1 MSQITIQCRLVAS
14 ASTRQKL
21 WKLMAELNTPLI
33 NELLIL
39 AYQHPDFETWQHKGA
54 IPVGIIK
61 QLCEP
66 LKTDARFVGQPG
78 RFFASAIATVSYIY
92 KSWVKVQKRL
102 QLQIDGKARW
112 LEMLNSDIELVEI
125 AGVALDT
132 LRATAT
138 ELLNQL
144 NPQPTTEESPKKKG
158 KKAKKT
164 QQPQGERSLSKILFD
179 TYRDAEDI
187 QTRCAI
193 SYLLKNGCKIR
204 SQEEDSKKFAK
215 RRRKVEIQIQ
225 RLTDQL
231 ASRVPKGR
239 DLTAAKWLESLLEAT
254 RKVPEN
260 EAEAKSWQD
269 SLNRQSSTLPF
280 PVAFESSEDMTWFRK
295 LKLNNIPIKFWTLLL
310 YIDYLTVISFVRDSL
325 QNEALWFKNLKINN
339 IEVLIK
345 LWIILL
351 NINCFAGILFL
362 GGVLKKYQKRIYV
375 HFNGLSD
382 CTFEVYCDSRHLHW
396 FKRFLEDQQIKKSS
410 KNQYSSS
417 LFTIRSGRIA
427 WKSFEGKGKPW
438 NINRLMLYC
447 CVDTRLWTAEG
458 TKLVV
463 EEKAEEIAKTITRTK
478 EKETKEKV
486 QLNDKQLA
494 YIKRKSATL
503 TRINNPFP
511 RPSKPLYNGQS
522 HILVGVSLGL
532 EKPATLAVLNAM
544 TGKIIAYRSVKQ
556 LLGKNYKLLNRQRHQ
571 KQALSHQRKIAQTLA
586 APNQFG
592 DSELGEHIDRL
603 LAKEIIA
610 VAQKF
615 NAGSIV
621 VPNLDNMRE
630 QVNSEIQAKAE
641 EKCPESIEAQ
651 KKYASSYRRSV
662 NQWSYRRLIDCITN
676 QAAKAGIVIEENKQ
690 PIRAS
695 PQDKAKELALS
706 AYHARKKS

>member
-39 AYQHPDFETWQHKGA
+39 VYQHPDFEAWRHKGA
-54 IPVGIIK
+54 IPVGTIK

-92 KSWVKVQKRL
+92 KSWIKIQKRL
-102 QLQIDGKARW
+102 QLQIDGKTRW
-112 LEMLNSDIELVEI
+112 LEMLNSDTELVEM

-144 NPQPTTEESPKKKG
+144 NPQPKTEESPNKKG
-158 KKAKKT
+158 KKTKKT
-164 QQPQGERSLSKILFD
+164 QQSQGERSLSKILFD
-179 TYRDAEDI
+179 TYGDTEDI

-239 DLTAAKWLESLLEAT
+239 DLTAAKWLEALSIAAC
-254 RKVPEN
+254 KVPEN
-260 EAEAKSWQD
+260 EAEAKSWQNA
-269 SLNRQSSTLPF
+269 LLRQSSSLPF
-280 PVAFESSEDMTWFRK
+280 SVAYETSEDMAWFSK
-295 LKLNNIPIKFWTLLL
+295 LKLNHISIKLWNIPL
-310 YIDYLTVISFVRDSL
+310 YIDYLVVALFVRDSL
-325 QNEALWFKNLKINN
+325 KNEMLWFKNLKINN
-339 IEVLIK
+339 SDVLMQ
-345 LWIILL
+345 LWFTQL
-351 NINCFAGILFL
+351 NINCLAGILFL
-362 GGVLKKYQKRIYV
+362 NGILKKYKKRICV

-382 CTFEVYCDSRHLHW
+382 CTFEIYCDSRHLHW
-396 FKRFLEDQQIKKSS
+396 FKRFLEDQQIKKNS

-417 LFTIRSGRIA
+417 LFTLRSGRIA
-427 WKSFEGKGKPW
+427 WQSAEGKGKPW
-438 NINRLMLYC
+438 NINHLTLSC
-447 CVDTRLWTAEG
+447 TVDTRLWTAEG
-458 TKLVV
+458 SQLVA
-463 EEKAEEIAKTITRTK
+463 EEKALEITKSITRTK
-478 EKETKEKV
+478 EKETKEKIK
-486 QLNDKQLA
+486 LNDNQLA
-494 YIKRKSATL
+494 YIKRKDATL
-503 TRINNPFP
+503 TRISNPFP
-511 RPSKPLYNGQS
+511 RPSQPLYKGQS

-532 EKPATLAVLNAM
+532 EKPATLAVLNAV
-544 TGKIIAYRSVKQ
+544 TGKIIAYRSIKQ
-556 LLGKNYKLLNRQRHQ
+556 LLGENYKLLNRQRYQ
-571 KQALSHQRKIAQTLA
+571 KQVLSHQRKIAQTLA

-592 DSELGEHIDRL
+592 DSELGEYIDRL

-610 VAQKF
+610 LAQKF

-676 QAAKAGIVIEENKQ
+676 QAAKAGIVIEEKKQ
-690 PIRAS
+690 PIRGS